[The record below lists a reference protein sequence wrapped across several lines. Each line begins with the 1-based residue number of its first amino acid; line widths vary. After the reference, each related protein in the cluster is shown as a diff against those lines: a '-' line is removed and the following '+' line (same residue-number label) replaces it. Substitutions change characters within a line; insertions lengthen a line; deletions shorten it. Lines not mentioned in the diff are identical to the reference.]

1 MAAHTTLERIESYL
15 PERSVR
21 IEELGEHLGLR
32 RAALG
37 VFRKFY
43 GLDTLRFDPD
53 LNLFDLL
60 RPAARGA
67 LDALPDGA
75 RVSYLVYA
83 HTTQAVAPP
92 DVEVAQVVRA
102 DLGLDETEAFA
113 LSHQACVS
121 SLGALDVIGEL
132 LRADGDENAYALMV
146 TGERAYSPVVQHI
159 PNTAIMADA
168 AAACLVT
175 LDGAGDQVRSF
186 ATRTLGEY
194 AEWLELTP
202 EQNTEFGEQYGTR
215 IAEVIDRAV
224 AEAGLT
230 FADVD
235 LIIPHN
241 VNMLAWRQTIKALD
255 VPTEKVF
262 LDNVPRYSHTFA
274 SDVFVNYTTLREEG
288 RLTEGAHYVLVS
300 VGLGAT
306 FGAMVI
312 THRAGRKGAAA
323 A

>member
-1 MAAHTTLERIESYL
+1 MGHTTLERIESYL

-32 RAALG
+32 RAELG

-53 LNLFDLL
+53 LDLFDLL
-60 RPAARGA
+60 RPAARRA
-67 LDALPDGA
+67 LDALPAGGRIA
-75 RVSYLVYA
+75 YLVYA
-83 HTTQAVAPP
+83 HTTQAVAPA
-92 DVEVAQVVRA
+92 DVDVAQRVR
-102 DLGLDETEAFA
+102 DELGLERSEAFG

-132 LRADGDENAYALMV
+132 LRAEGEENAYALMV
-146 TGERAYSPVVQHI
+146 TGERAYSPIVQHI

-175 LDGAGDQVRSF
+175 LDGRGDRVRSF
-186 ATRTLGEY
+186 VTRTLGEY
-194 AEWLELTP
+194 AEWLELTAD
-202 EQNTEFGEQYGTR
+202 QNNEFGQQYGTR
-215 IAEVIDRAV
+215 IAEVIHRAV
-224 AEAGLT
+224 AEAGLD
-230 FADVD
+230 FADIE

-241 VNMLAWRQTIKALD
+241 VNMLAWRQTIKALE
-255 VPTEKVF
+255 VPAEKVF
-262 LDNVPRYSHTFA
+262 LENVPRYSHTFA
-274 SDVFVNYTTLREEG
+274 SDVFVNYATLRDEG
-288 RLTEGAHYVLVS
+288 RLVPGAHYVMVS

-312 THRAGRKGAAA
+312 THRTGGSPA
-323 A
+323 